1 MTSYS
6 SFYTIAVYIERK
18 VTRTN
23 AAEGSGTG
31 GKDDRT
37 RDGSKVDKR
46 LDDAMT
52 FTDDLP
58 ESTDATNSISGLE
71 NGETLVA
78 KDTNI

>member
-6 SFYTIAVYIERK
+6 SYYTIAVYIERK

-23 AAEGSGTG
+23 AAKGSGTAG
-31 GKDDRT
+31 TDDRT
-37 RDGSKVDKR
+37 RDGSKEYKR
-46 LDDAMT
+46 VDDAIT
-52 FTDDLP
+52 FTEDLP

-78 KDTNI
+78 KDTDI